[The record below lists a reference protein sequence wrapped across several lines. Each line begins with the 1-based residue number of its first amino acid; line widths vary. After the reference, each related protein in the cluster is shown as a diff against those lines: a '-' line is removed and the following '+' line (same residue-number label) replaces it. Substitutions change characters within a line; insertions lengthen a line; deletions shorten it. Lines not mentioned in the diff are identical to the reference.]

1 MRILI
6 TGAAGQVGH
15 ALVAALQPQHTV
27 IPFTHATVDLSQI
40 AAAIRVVE
48 AEPDLV
54 IHAAAMTNVDG
65 CARDPDQALL
75 VNGLGT
81 RHVAL
86 ACQKLDVPLVYIS
99 TNEVFDGRATQPYLE
114 YDSPRPSNPY
124 GYSKW
129 VGEQAVQQ
137 LLSKFY
143 IVRIAWVFGGERN
156 FVRTIQRLAHERTE
170 LAVVDDEIGN
180 PTFAPDIAQ
189 AISQLIT
196 APAYG
201 TYHFVNEGHCSRY
214 DFAREILRQS
224 GQTTISIHP
233 IKLADYQRDSTPPP
247 YGALRNF
254 VGANVLNIHLRPW
267 QDALAAFLRSSPANA

>member
-1 MRILI
+1 VRILV
-6 TGAAGQVGH
+6 TGAAGQLGQ
-15 ALVAALQPQHTV
+15 ALVAALQPQHTLL
-27 IPFTHATVDLSQI
+27 PLTHADADLSQF
-40 AAAIRVVE
+40 ASAIRIVE
-48 AEPDLV
+48 AEPDVV

-65 CARDPDQALL
+65 CARDPDRALL
-75 VNGLGT
+75 ANGLGT

-86 ACQKLDVPLVYIS
+86 ACQKLGVPMLYIS

-114 YDSPRPSNPY
+114 YDSPRPQNSY

-156 FVRTIQRLAHERTE
+156 FVRTIQRLARERTE

-180 PTFAPDIAQ
+180 PTFASDIAQ
-189 AISQLIT
+189 AVSKLI
-196 APAYG
+196 AVPAYG
-201 TYHFVNEGHCSRY
+201 VYHFVNEGYCSRY
-214 DFAREILRQS
+214 EFAREILQQS
-224 GQTTISIHP
+224 GQHNTSIRP

-247 YGALRNF
+247 FAALRNF
-254 VGANVLNIHLRPW
+254 VGAHVLDIRLRPW
-267 QDALAAFLRSSPANA
+267 QDALADFLRSSANA